1 MTISPHRPP
10 RVSRAFR
17 RGAVALLAVLAAG
30 AGGAGRGAGWLA
42 EARANSPLSALRFGF
57 NEDFSLLP
65 EGHVALARS
74 LGAGVV
80 RFLVPWGLVQHS
92 ETDPISFTQLNPN
105 RAQTYAQLYA
115 QMRAARVQP
124 IIVLS
129 VAAPRWAQNGNFDPV
144 PPPPSLEGAY
154 MRYVRATV
162 RAFPGALAVEV
173 GNEPNVTWKPRP
185 DPAAYAHSFD
195 LAARAVRSVR
205 PRLPVLIGGLAPTD
219 NQYSKPDAIPD
230 ARFLTRTLRLVKQR
244 PDAVADH
251 PYTFRRQTRAS
262 LYGRAT
268 AAIYRRVRSAARGLP
283 VWVTETGVSS
293 TLTGDEGSQATADA
307 AIFQA
312 LRRAGASVILFHHLI
327 EWGKYRDGYGFVN
340 MDESLRPVARTMR
353 ALVRATLNR

>member
-1 MTISPHRPP
+1 M
-10 RVSRAFR
+10 
-17 RGAVALLAVLAAG
+17 LAVG
-30 AGGAGRGAGWLA
+30 SGGAGRETGWVA
-42 EARANSPLSALRFGF
+42 DAHADSRVSALRFGF

-65 EGHVALARS
+65 PRHVALARS
-74 LGAGVV
+74 LGASVV
-80 RFLVPWGLVQHS
+80 RFLVPWGLVQHG
-92 ETDPISFTQLNPN
+92 EADPISFTLMNPN

-144 PPPPSLEGAY
+144 PPPPRLDGAY

-173 GNEPNVTWKPRP
+173 GNEPNITWKPRP
-185 DPAAYAHSFD
+185 DPAVYAHSFD

-205 PRLPVLIGGLAPTD
+205 PTLPVLIGGLAPTD
-219 NQYSKPDAIPD
+219 NLYSKPGAISD
-230 ARFLTRTLRLVKQR
+230 ARFLARTLRLVKQR

-251 PYTFRRQTRAS
+251 PYTFRRQSRAS
-262 LYGRAT
+262 LYGGAT
-268 AAIYRRVRSAARGLP
+268 AAIYKRVQSSARGLP

-293 TLTGDEGSQATADA
+293 ALTGDEGSQAAADA

-340 MDESLRPVARTMR
+340 MDESLRPVARTML
-353 ALVRATLNR
+353 ALVRAALNR